1 MTSDESPHFTPL
13 VGFNASCS
21 VVFNRQESLTKRPV
35 LTSRSAARA
44 TPARRARM
52 ERAHPG
58 SVGASVQDAARARH
72 GGAAGRAEPR
82 TRDHPSVRRPAP
94 ALRPEAQKELQRLL
108 RMDAATLSAR
118 LPELSSQLDG
128 YRVMRELLSVAMSG
142 EAESA
147 RARHLVRAHA
157 GSPAWQAC
165 PPDTDRDADRATDS
179 WRLEWHALAGRPF
192 S

>member
-1 MTSDESPHFTPL
+1 
-13 VGFNASCS
+13 
-21 VVFNRQESLTKRPV
+21 
-35 LTSRSAARA
+35 
-44 TPARRARM
+44 M
-52 ERAHPG
+52 ERAHTG

-179 WRLEWHALAGRPF
+179 WRLEWHAVAGGPF